1 MTSDNDQTGGN
12 KTTDITYPLPGQGRY
27 SGISEALVEDA
38 AIDLMKGLGWRFE
51 DPLMIAPDGPQK
63 LRVSNT
69 EVILQDLLEAAARRL
84 NPGIPEDALRAAL
97 KQVQI
102 TETPSLIE
110 ENRRIHRLLVDG
122 IDVEYRRPDG
132 SIKGDKVR
140 LIDFDAPENNDFM
153 VTNQFTV
160 VEGGHNRRP
169 DVVAFVNGMPL
180 VVIELKNAASENAT
194 IEDAFHQ
201 LQTYKAQIPSL
212 FRTNAAVITS
222 DGLLAR
228 IGSLSAGEDRFMP
241 WRTVTGAADDF
252 TPEGPKEMDTL
263 LRGVMQP
270 ERLFQLVR
278 DFTVFG
284 DRGDGVFK
292 IIAGYHQ
299 FHGARKA
306 LASTIDAVSTDGDR
320 KIGVIWH
327 TQGSG
332 KSFLM
337 AFFAGL
343 LVRAPELKN
352 PTILVVTDRNDLDD
366 QLYGTFSLCRD
377 LIRQTP
383 EQIEDR
389 DDLRQRL
396 NRQSGGVIFSTL
408 QKFSPMAG
416 EENFPMFSD
425 RRNII
430 VIADEAHRSQYGFNA
445 KLDSSTGARRYGYAH
460 YLRQALPNASFAG
473 FTGTPIEAADVNT
486 PAVFG
491 DYVDIYD
498 ISRAVEDKATV
509 PIYYESRLARVE
521 LEQEKLP
528 EIDAAVDALFDDETL
543 SEQERA
549 KASWSSV
556 ERLVGAAPRLDKVA
570 EDIVA
575 HFEDRIEAMAGKGM
589 IVCMSRAICVDLYNR
604 IASLRPEWHS
614 EDDKE
619 GAIKVVMT
627 GSASDPLDWQQHIG
641 SKMRRDL
648 LAKRA
653 RDPSDPLKLV
663 IVRDMWLTGFDAP
676 SMHTMYIDKPM
687 RGHGLMQAIA
697 RVNRVFKDK
706 PGGLVVDYIGIGQ
719 NLKKA
724 LQNYTATDR
733 DQTGI
738 DEEEAVATLQELVER
753 CRDFFSGFD
762 YRAGIVGAPQ
772 ERLQA
777 LAGAIEWTLAKQKAR
792 ADAVTDEK
800 AKKAELNYYADLIAN
815 LSKAFAL
822 ASASDCAQ
830 SVKEE
835 VGFFQAVRA
844 ALSKASPKTGMS
856 KRAKE
861 FAIGQLISEAIADA
875 SIIDVLEAAGVKTP
889 EISVLSDDFLAEI
902 QSMEH
907 KNLALEALR
916 KLLAGEIKA
925 RQQRNVVEAKAFS
938 ERLEAAVARYHAN
951 AITSLE
957 MIQELIDMAN
967 DLKASV
973 QRGEDLGL
981 GEEELAF
988 YDALSQNQ
996 SAVEV
1001 LGNEELRKIAHVLV
1015 EQLQKNV
1022 TVDWHLKESA
1032 RAKLRVLVRRILKKY
1047 GYPPDLAPVAI
1058 NTVLSQAE
1066 TLLQWNR

>member
-1 MTSDNDQTGGN
+1 MSFTED
-12 KTTDITYPLPGQGRY
+12 
-27 SGISEALVEDA
+27 LVEQVA
-38 AIDLMKGLGWRFE
+38 LGTLQEIGWRYE
-51 DPLMIAPDGPQK
+51 DQVLIAPDGPEK
-63 LRVSNT
+63 RRVSNGD
-69 EVILQDLLEAAARRL
+69 VVLDGLLEEAARRL
-84 NPGIPEDALRAAL
+84 NPGIPDEALENALR
-97 KQVQI
+97 QVQI
-102 TETPSLIE
+102 NETPSLIE

-140 LIDFDAPENNDFM
+140 LIDFANSANNDFM

-160 VEGGHNRRP
+160 VESGHNRRP
-169 DVVAFVNGMPL
+169 DVVAFVNGLPL

-194 IEDAFHQ
+194 IEDAFNQ

-212 FRTNAAVITS
+212 FRTNAALITS
-222 DGLLAR
+222 DGLMAR

-241 WRTVTGAADDF
+241 WRTVTGSKDDF

-270 ERLFQLVR
+270 KRLLQLVR

-284 DRGDGVFK
+284 DKGEGIFK
-292 IIAGYHQ
+292 IIGGYHQ

-306 LASTIDAVSTDGDR
+306 LASAVDAVSAEGDR

-343 LVRAPELKN
+343 LVRAPALQN

-366 QLYGTFSLCRD
+366 QLFGTFSLCRD

-389 DDLRQRL
+389 EDLREKL

-408 QKFSPMAG
+408 QKFSPMKG
-416 EENFPMFSD
+416 EEDFPMLSD

-430 VIADEAHRSQYGFNA
+430 VIADEAHRSQYGFDA
-445 KLDSSTGARRYGYAH
+445 KLDRETGARRYGYAH

-491 DYVDIYD
+491 EYVDIYD

-528 EIDAAVDALFDDETL
+528 EIDAAVDALFDDESL
-543 SEQERA
+543 SEQEKA
-549 KASWSSV
+549 KSSWTTV
-556 ERLVGAAPRLDKVA
+556 ERLVGAPPRLEKGA
-570 EDIVA
+570 QDIVS
-575 HFEDRIEAMAGKGM
+575 HFEDRVEAMAGKGM
-589 IVCMSRAICVDLYNR
+589 IVCMSRAICVDLYKR
-604 IASLRPEWHS
+604 ITNLRPDWHS
-614 EDDKE
+614 GDDKE
-619 GAIKVVMT
+619 GVIKVVMT
-627 GSASDPLDWQQHIG
+627 GSASDPLDWQPHIG
-641 SKMRRDL
+641 SKTRRDL

-653 RDPSDPLKLV
+653 RDPADPLKLV

-719 NLKKA
+719 NLRKA

-738 DEEEAVATLQELVER
+738 DEDEAVAALQELVER
-753 CRDFFSGFD
+753 CHDFFSGYD
-762 YRAGIVGAPQ
+762 YRPGIEGQPQ

-777 LAGAIEWTLAKQKAR
+777 LAGAIEWALEKQKAR
-792 ADAVTDEK
+792 ADKTTDDK
-800 AKKAELNYYADLIAN
+800 AKKAELNFYADLVAN

-822 ASASDCAQ
+822 ASASDYAQ
-830 SVKEE
+830 SVKEQ

-844 ALSKASPKTGMS
+844 ALSKTSPKSGMS
-856 KRAKE
+856 KRDKE
-861 FAIGQLISEAIADA
+861 FAVGQLISEAIADA
-875 SIIDVLEAAGVKTP
+875 TIIDVLAAAGLKTP
-889 EISVLSDDFLAEI
+889 EISVLSEEFLSEI
-902 QSMEH
+902 QAMDQ
-907 KNLALEALR
+907 KNLALEALK

-938 ERLEAAVARYHAN
+938 ERLQAAVARYHAN

-957 MIQELIDMAN
+957 MIQELIDMAK
-967 DLKASV
+967 DMKASA
-973 QRGEDLGL
+973 QRGDDLGL
-981 GEEELAF
+981 SEEELAF
-988 YDALSQNQ
+988 YDALAQNQ
-996 SAVEV
+996 SATEV
-1001 LGNEELRKIAHVLV
+1001 LGNDELRKIAHVLV

-1022 TVDWHLKESA
+1022 TVDWQRKESA

-1047 GYPPDLAPVAI
+1047 GYPPDLAPAAV
-1058 NTVLSQAE
+1058 NLVLSQAE
-1066 TLLQWNR
+1066 TLLKWQAK

>member
-1 MTSDNDQTGGN
+1 MSFTE
-12 KTTDITYPLPGQGRY
+12 DIVEQA
-27 SGISEALVEDA
+27 ALATMRE
-38 AIDLMKGLGWRFE
+38 LGWRFE
-51 DPLMIAPDGPQK
+51 DPLDIAPDGPE
-63 LRVSNT
+63 RRRTSYGD
-69 EVILQDLLEAAARRL
+69 VILGEILEDAARRL
-84 NPGIPEDALRAAL
+84 NPDIPEDALQSAF
-97 KQVQI
+97 KQVNVS
-102 TETPSLIE
+102 ETPSLID

-122 IDVEYRRPDG
+122 VDVEYRRSDG
-132 SIKGDKVR
+132 SVKGDKVR
-140 LIDFDAPENNDFM
+140 LIDFATPANNDFM

-160 VEGGHNRRP
+160 VETGHNRRP
-169 DVVAFVNGMPL
+169 DVVAFVNGIPL
-180 VVIELKNAASENAT
+180 VVIELKNAANENAT

-201 LQTYKAQIPSL
+201 LRTYKQEIPSL
-212 FRTNAAVITS
+212 FRTNAALITS

-228 IGSLSAGEDRFMP
+228 IGSVSADEDRFMP
-241 WRTVTGAADDF
+241 WRTVTGAQDDF

-270 ERLFQLVR
+270 DRLLQLVR

-284 DRGDGVFK
+284 DQADGVFK
-292 IIAGYHQ
+292 IIGGYHQ

-306 LASTIDAVSTDGDR
+306 LVSAIDAVSVEGDR
-320 KIGVIWH
+320 KVGVIWH

-332 KSFLM
+332 KSLLM

-343 LVRAPELKN
+343 LVRAPELQN

-389 DDLRQRL
+389 DDLRQKL
-396 NRQSGGVIFSTL
+396 DRQSGGVIFSTL

-416 EENFPMFSD
+416 EEDFPMLSD

-430 VIADEAHRSQYGFNA
+430 VIADEAHRSQYGFDA
-445 KLDSSTGARRYGYAH
+445 KLDRTTGARRYGYAH

-491 DYVDIYD
+491 EYVDIYD

-543 SEQERA
+543 SEQEKA
-549 KASWSSV
+549 KSNWSSI
-556 ERLVGAAPRLDKVA
+556 ERLVGAPPRLDKVA
-570 EDIVA
+570 QDIVT
-575 HFEDRIEAMAGKGM
+575 HFEDRIEAMVGKGM
-589 IVCMSRAICVDLYNR
+589 VVCMSRAICVDLYNR
-604 IASLRPEWHS
+604 ITALRPDWHS

-619 GAIKVVMT
+619 GAVKVVMT

-641 SKMRRDL
+641 TKMRRDL

-653 RDPSDPLKLV
+653 RDPRDPLKLV

-719 NLKKA
+719 NLRKA

-733 DQTGI
+733 DKTGI
-738 DEEEAVATLQELVER
+738 DEAEAIATLQELVER
-753 CRDFFSGFD
+753 CQAFFSGFD
-762 YRAGIVGAPQ
+762 YRTGIEGEPQ
-772 ERLQA
+772 ARLQT
-777 LAGAIEWTLAKQKAR
+777 LAGAIEWALKKQKSR
-792 ADAVTDEK
+792 ADKATDEK
-800 AKKAELNYYADLIAN
+800 TKKAELNYYADLVAS

-822 ASASDCAQ
+822 ASASDYAQ
-830 SVKEE
+830 SAKEE

-844 ALSKASPKTGMS
+844 AMSKTSPKTGMS
-856 KRAKE
+856 KREKE

-875 SIIDVLEAAGVKTP
+875 SIIDVLAAAGMESP
-889 EISVLSDDFLAEI
+889 EISVLSEEFLAEI
-902 QSMEH
+902 QNMEQ

-938 ERLEAAVARYHAN
+938 KRLEAAVARYHAN

-957 MIQELIDMAN
+957 MIQELVAMAN
-967 DLKASV
+967 DMKASV
-973 QRGEDLGL
+973 QRGDDLGL
-981 GEEELAF
+981 SEEELAF
-988 YDALSQNQ
+988 YDALAQNQ
-996 SAVEV
+996 SAVDI
-1001 LGNEELRKIAHVLV
+1001 LGNDELRKIAHILV

-1022 TVDWHLKESA
+1022 TVDWQRKESA

-1058 NTVLSQAE
+1058 NLVLSQAE
-1066 TLLQWNR
+1066 TLLSYQMPGEDRANA

>member
-1 MTSDNDQTGGN
+1 MSINED
-12 KTTDITYPLPGQGRY
+12 
-27 SGISEALVEDA
+27 LVEQVVLG
-38 AIDLMKGLGWRFE
+38 ILESLGWHYE
-51 DPLMIAPDGPQK
+51 EPLSIAPDGPNNQRTSNSEVVLHK
-63 LRVSNT
+63 LLN
-69 EVILQDLLEAAARRL
+69 EAAARL
-84 NPGIPEDALRAAL
+84 NPDIPKEALQAAL
-97 KQVQI
+97 KQVQVS
-102 TETPSLIE
+102 ETPSLIE
-110 ENRRIHRLLVDG
+110 ENRRIHALLVTG

-132 SIKGDKVR
+132 SIKGDKVW
-140 LIDFDAPENNDFM
+140 LIDFDDPTNNDLM

-169 DVVAFVNGMPL
+169 DIVAFVNGLPL
-180 VVIELKNAASENAT
+180 VVIELKNAASKNAT
-194 IEDAFHQ
+194 IEDAFNQ
-201 LQTYKAQIPSL
+201 LQTYKSQIPSL
-212 FRTNAAVITS
+212 FRTNAALITS
-222 DGLLAR
+222 DGLFAR
-228 IGSLSAGEDRFMP
+228 VGSLSAGEDRFMP
-241 WRTVTGAADDF
+241 WRTVTGTQDDF
-252 TPEGPKEMDTL
+252 TPAGPKEMLTL
-263 LRGVMQP
+263 ISGTMQP
-270 ERLFQLVR
+270 EILLQLVR
-278 DFTVFG
+278 DFTMFG
-284 DRGDGVFK
+284 DKGDGVFK
-292 IIAGYHQ
+292 VIAGYHQ

-306 LASTIDAVSTDGDR
+306 LDSAVEAVGEQGNR
-320 KIGVIWH
+320 KVGVIWH

-343 LVRAPELKN
+343 LVRAPQLQN

-366 QLYGTFSLCRD
+366 QLYATFSLCKD

-383 EQIEDR
+383 EQVASR
-389 DDLRQRL
+389 DDLRARID
-396 NRQSGGVIFSTL
+396 RQSGGVIFSTL

-416 EENFPMFSD
+416 EERFPMLSD
-425 RRNII
+425 RKNII
-430 VIADEAHRSQYGFNA
+430 VIADEAHRSQYGFDA
-445 KLDSSTGARRYGYAH
+445 KLDRSTGVVKYGYAH

-473 FTGTPIEAADVNT
+473 FTGTPIEASDVNT

-491 DYVDIYD
+491 EYVDIYD

-521 LEQEKLP
+521 LEHDKLP
-528 EIDAAVDALFDDETL
+528 EIDAAVDALFDDETV
-543 SEQERA
+543 SEQEKA
-549 KASWSSV
+549 KSNWSSV
-556 ERLVGAAPRLDKVA
+556 ERLVGAPPRLEKVA
-570 EDIVA
+570 DDIVK
-575 HFEDRIEAMAGKGM
+575 HFESRLEALEGKGM
-589 IVCMSRAICVDLYNR
+589 IVCMSRAICVELYKL
-604 IASLRPEWHS
+604 IVTLRPDWHS
-614 EDDKE
+614 EDDKS
-619 GAIKVVMT
+619 GAVKVVMT
-627 GSASDPLDWQQHIG
+627 GSASDPLDWQRHIG
-641 SKMRRDL
+641 NKARRDL

-653 RDPSDPLKLV
+653 RDASDPLKLV

-733 DQTGI
+733 DHTGI
-738 DEEEAVATLQELVER
+738 DEEEAVAMLQELVE
-753 CRDFFSGFD
+753 CCQTFFSGFNYQSGVD
-762 YRAGIVGAPQ
+762 GNPSA
-772 ERLQA
+772 RLLA
-777 LAGAIEWTLAKQKAR
+777 LAGAIEWALEKQKAR
-792 ADAVTDEK
+792 ADALDDEK
-800 AKKAELNYYADLIAN
+800 AKKSALNEYADLVAN
-815 LSKAFAL
+815 ITKAFAL
-822 ASASDCAQ
+822 ASASDYARQ
-830 SVKEE
+830 VKEE

-844 ALSKASPKTGMS
+844 AMAKSSPKSGLSK
-856 KRAKE
+856 RDKE
-861 FAIGQLISEAIADA
+861 FAVGQLIADAIADA
-875 SIIDVLEAAGVKTP
+875 SIVDVLAAAGLKTP
-889 EISVLSDDFLAEI
+889 EISVLSEEFLAEI
-902 QSMEH
+902 QTMEH

-957 MIQELIDMAN
+957 MIQELINMAK
-967 DLKASV
+967 DLKESV

-981 GEEELAF
+981 GDEELAF

-996 SAVEV
+996 SAMDV

-1032 RAKLRVLVRRILKKY
+1032 RAKLRVLVRRILKKH

-1066 TLLQWNR
+1066 TLLKWQTP

>member
-1 MTSDNDQTGGN
+1 MSFTED
-12 KTTDITYPLPGQGRY
+12 
-27 SGISEALVEDA
+27 LVEQA
-38 AIDLMKGLGWRFE
+38 VLAIMQELGWRFE
-51 DPLMIAPDGPQK
+51 DPVAIAPDG
-63 LRVSNT
+63 SNRQRAAYG
-69 EVILQDLLEAAARRL
+69 EVILSGLLVDAARKI
-84 NPGIPEDALRAAL
+84 NPHIPEEALQLALR
-97 KQVQI
+97 QVQVS
-102 TETPSLIE
+102 ETPSLIE

-140 LIDFDAPENNDFM
+140 LIDFANPANNDLM

-160 VEGGHNRRP
+160 VESGHNRRP
-169 DVVAFVNGMPL
+169 DVVGFVNGLPL

-201 LQTYKAQIPSL
+201 LQTYKQQIPSL
-212 FRTNAAVITS
+212 FRTNAALITS

-241 WRTVTGAADDF
+241 WRTVTGAQDDF
-252 TPEGPKEMDTL
+252 TREGPKEMETL
-263 LRGVMQP
+263 IRGVLQP
-270 ERLFQLVR
+270 ERLLQLVR

-284 DRGDGVFK
+284 GVFK
-292 IIAGYHQ
+292 IIGGYHQ

-306 LASTIDAVSTDGDR
+306 LTSAIDAVRADGDR
-320 KIGVIWH
+320 KVGVIWH

-343 LVRAPELKN
+343 LVRASELQN

-389 DDLRQRL
+389 EDLRAKL
-396 NRQSGGVIFSTL
+396 DRQSGGVIFSTL

-416 EENFPMFSD
+416 EEDFPMLSD

-430 VIADEAHRSQYGFNA
+430 VIADEAHRSQYGFDA
-445 KLDSSTGARRYGYAH
+445 KLDRATGARRYGYAH

-491 DYVDIYD
+491 EYVDVYD

-521 LEQEKLP
+521 LEQDKLP

-543 SEQERA
+543 SEQEKA
-549 KASWSSV
+549 KSNWSSV
-556 ERLVGAAPRLDKVA
+556 ERLVGAPARLEKVA
-570 EDIVA
+570 QDIVN
-575 HFEDRIEAMAGKGM
+575 HFEARVEAMAGKGM
-589 IVCMSRAICVDLYNR
+589 IVCMSRAICVDLYSR
-604 IASLRPEWHS
+604 IVALRPDWHS

-619 GAIKVVMT
+619 GVVKVVMT
-627 GSASDPLDWQQHIG
+627 GLASDPLDWQQHIG

-653 RDPSDPLKLV
+653 RDPDDPLRLV

-733 DQTGI
+733 DKTGI

-753 CRDFFSGFD
+753 CQDFFSGFD
-762 YRAGIVGAPQ
+762 YQAGIIGTPQ

-777 LAGAIEWTLAKQKAR
+777 LAGAIEWALEKQKAR
-792 ADAVTDEK
+792 ADKEAGEK
-800 AKKAELNYYADLIAN
+800 AKKAALNSYADLVAN
-815 LSKAFAL
+815 LSRAFAL
-822 ASASDCAQ
+822 ASASDYAQ

-844 ALSKASPKTGMS
+844 ALSKSSPKTGMN
-856 KRAKE
+856 RREKE
-861 FAIGQLISEAIADA
+861 FAIGQLISDAIADA
-875 SIIDVLEAAGVKTP
+875 SIIDMLAAAGMRTP
-889 EISVLSDDFLAEI
+889 EISVLSEEFLAEI
-902 QSMEH
+902 QNMEH

-925 RQQRNVVEAKAFS
+925 RGQRNVVEAKAFS

-957 MIQELIDMAN
+957 MIQELIDMAK

-973 QRGEDLGL
+973 QRGDDLGL

-988 YDALSQNQ
+988 YDALAQNQ
-996 SAVEV
+996 SAVEMM
-1001 LGNEELRKIAHVLV
+1001 GNEELRKIAHVLV

-1058 NTVLSQAE
+1058 NTVLGQAE
-1066 TLLQWNR
+1066 TLLRWQT

>member
-1 MTSDNDQTGGN
+1 MSINEDVVEQV
-12 KTTDITYPLPGQGRY
+12 
-27 SGISEALVEDA
+27 ALGTLQE
-38 AIDLMKGLGWRFE
+38 IGWRYE
-51 DPLMIAPDGPQK
+51 DRVLIAPDGPEK
-63 LRVSNT
+63 RRVSNGD
-69 EVILQDLLEAAARRL
+69 VVLDGLLEAAAKRL
-84 NPGIPEDALRAAL
+84 NPGIPDEALQNALR
-97 KQVQI
+97 QI
-102 TETPSLIE
+102 QLVETPSLIE
-110 ENRRIHRLLVDG
+110 ENRRIHKILVDG

-132 SIKGDKVR
+132 SVKGDKVR
-140 LIDFDAPENNDFM
+140 LIDFANPANNDFM

-160 VEGGHNRRP
+160 VESGHNRRP
-169 DVVAFVNGMPL
+169 DVVAFVNGLPL

-194 IEDAFHQ
+194 IEDAFNQ

-212 FRTNAAVITS
+212 FRTNAALITS

-228 IGSLSAGEDRFMP
+228 VGSLSAGEDRFMP
-241 WRTVTGAADDF
+241 WRTVTGARDDF

-270 ERLFQLVR
+270 ERLLQLMR

-284 DRGDGVFK
+284 DKGDGVFK

-306 LASTIDAVSTDGDR
+306 LTSAIDAVSAEGDR
-320 KIGVIWH
+320 KVGVIWH

-343 LVRAPELKN
+343 LVRAPELQN

-366 QLYGTFSLCRD
+366 QLFATFSLCRD

-383 EQIEDR
+383 DQITDR
-389 DDLRQRL
+389 EDLREKL
-396 NRQSGGVIFSTL
+396 DRQSGGVIFSTL
-408 QKFSPMAG
+408 QKFSPMNG
-416 EENFPMFSD
+416 EEDFPMLSE

-430 VIADEAHRSQYGFNA
+430 VIADEAHRSQYGFDA
-445 KLDSSTGARRYGYAH
+445 KLNRDTGERRYGYAH

-491 DYVDIYD
+491 EYVDIYD

-543 SEQERA
+543 SEQEKA
-549 KASWSSV
+549 KSSWTSV
-556 ERLVGAAPRLDKVA
+556 ERLVGAPPRLAKVA
-570 EDIVA
+570 QDIVS
-575 HFEDRIEAMAGKGM
+575 HFEDRVEAMAGKGM
-589 IVCMSRAICVDLYNR
+589 IVCMSRAICVDLYQR
-604 IASLRPEWHS
+604 ITTLRPDWHS
-614 EDDKE
+614 DDDKE

-627 GSASDPLDWQQHIG
+627 GSASDPLDWQPHIG
-641 SKMRRDL
+641 SKTRRDL

-653 RDPSDPLKLV
+653 RDPADPLKLV

-719 NLKKA
+719 NLRKA

-738 DEEEAVATLQELVER
+738 DEEEAVAALQELVER
-753 CRDFFSGFD
+753 CQDFFSGYD
-762 YRAGIVGAPQ
+762 YRPGIEGQPQ

-777 LAGAIEWTLAKQKAR
+777 LAGAIEWALEKQKAR
-792 ADAVTDEK
+792 ADKTTDDK
-800 AKKAELNYYADLIAN
+800 AKKAELNFYADLVAN

-822 ASASDCAQ
+822 ASASDYAQ

-844 ALSKASPKTGMS
+844 ALSKTSPKSGMS
-856 KRAKE
+856 KRDKE
-861 FAIGQLISEAIADA
+861 FAVGQLISEAIADA
-875 SIIDVLEAAGVKTP
+875 TIIDVLAAAGLKTP
-889 EISVLSDDFLAEI
+889 EISVLSEEFLSEI
-902 QSMEH
+902 QEMDQ
-907 KNLALEALR
+907 KNLALEALK

-938 ERLEAAVARYHAN
+938 ERLQAAVARYHAN

-957 MIQELIDMAN
+957 MIQELIDMAK
-967 DLKASV
+967 DMKASA
-973 QRGEDLGL
+973 QRGDDLGL
-981 GEEELAF
+981 SEEELAF
-988 YDALSQNQ
+988 YDALAQNQ
-996 SAVEV
+996 SATEV
-1001 LGNEELRKIAHVLV
+1001 LGNDELRKIAHVLV

-1022 TVDWHLKESA
+1022 TVDWQRKESA

-1047 GYPPDLAPVAI
+1047 GYPPDLAPAAV
-1058 NTVLSQAE
+1058 NLVLSQAE
-1066 TLLQWNR
+1066 TLLKWQAK

>member
-1 MTSDNDQTGGN
+1 MSFTED
-12 KTTDITYPLPGQGRY
+12 
-27 SGISEALVEDA
+27 LVEQVALGILQD
-38 AIDLMKGLGWRFE
+38 LGWRYE
-51 DPLMIAPDGPQK
+51 DPVSIAPDGPERR
-63 LRVSNT
+63 RVSNT
-69 EVILQDLLEAAARRL
+69 ETLLPGLLEDAARRL
-84 NPGIPEDALRAAL
+84 NPGIPDEALQAAL

-140 LIDFDAPENNDFM
+140 LIDFANPANNDLM

-160 VEGGHNRRP
+160 VEAGQNRRP
-169 DVVAFVNGMPL
+169 DVVAFVNGLPL
-180 VVIELKNAASENAT
+180 VVIELKNAANENAT
-194 IEDAFHQ
+194 IENAFNQ

-212 FRTNAAVITS
+212 FRTNAALITS

-228 IGSLSAGEDRFMP
+228 VGSLSAGEDRFMP
-241 WRTVTGAADDF
+241 WRTVTGGQDDF

-263 LRGVMQP
+263 LRGMMQP
-270 ERLFQLVR
+270 EYLLQLIR

-284 DRGDGVFK
+284 DKGDGVFK
-292 IIAGYHQ
+292 IIGGYHQ

-306 LASTIDAVSTDGDR
+306 LVRAVHAVGADGDR
-320 KIGVIWH
+320 KVGVIWH

-343 LVRAPELKN
+343 LVRAPELQN

-389 DDLRQRL
+389 DDLREKL
-396 NRQSGGVIFSTL
+396 DRQSGGVIFSTL

-416 EENFPMFSD
+416 EEDFPMLSD
-425 RRNII
+425 RRNVI
-430 VIADEAHRSQYGFNA
+430 VIADEAHRSQYGFDA
-445 KLDSSTGARRYGYAH
+445 KLNRSTGARRYGYAH

-486 PAVFG
+486 LAVFG
-491 DYVDIYD
+491 GYVDIYD

-521 LEQEKLP
+521 LEHEKLP
-528 EIDAAVDALFDDETL
+528 EIDAAVDALFDDESL

-556 ERLVGAAPRLDKVA
+556 ERLVGAPPRLDKVA
-570 EDIVA
+570 QDIVE
-575 HFEDRIEAMAGKGM
+575 HFEDRQEALVGKGM
-589 IVCMSRAICVDLYNR
+589 VVCMSRAICVDLYSR
-604 IASLRPEWHS
+604 IVALRPNWHS
-614 EDDKE
+614 ESDAE

-627 GSASDPLDWQQHIG
+627 GSASDPVDWQQHIG
-641 SKMRRDL
+641 SKLRRDL

-653 RDPSDPLKLV
+653 RNWNDPLKLV

-706 PGGLVVDYIGIGQ
+706 PGGLIVDYIGIGQ

-733 DQTGI
+733 EQTGI
-738 DEEEAVATLQELVER
+738 DEEEAVAALQELVEK
-753 CRDFFSGFD
+753 CQNFFAGFNYQPGISGT
-762 YRAGIVGAPQ
+762 PQ

-777 LAGAIEWTLAKQKAR
+777 LAGAIEWTLEKQKER
-792 ADAVTDEK
+792 ADKYSDEK
-800 AKKAELNYYADLIAN
+800 SRKAERNFFADLVAN
-815 LSKAFAL
+815 LSRAFAL
-822 ASASDCAQ
+822 AAASDYAQ
-830 SVKEE
+830 RFKEE

-844 ALSKASPKTGMS
+844 ALAKSSPKTGMS
-856 KRAKE
+856 RRDKE
-861 FAIGQLISEAIADA
+861 FAIGQLISDAIADA
-875 SIIDVLEAAGVKTP
+875 SIIDVLAAAGMKTP
-889 EISVLSDDFLAEI
+889 EISVLSEEFLAEI
-902 QSMEH
+902 QTMEH

-916 KLLAGEIKA
+916 KLLAGEIKS
-925 RQQRNVVEAKAFS
+925 RETRNVVEAKAFS

-957 MIQELIDMAN
+957 MIQELIGMAK

-973 QRGEDLGL
+973 QRGDDLGL
-981 GEEELAF
+981 SEEELAF
-988 YDALSQNQ
+988 YDALAQNE

-1001 LGNEELRKIAHVLV
+1001 LGNEELRKLAHVLV
-1015 EQLQKNV
+1015 EQLQQNV
-1022 TVDWHLKESA
+1022 TVDWHRKESA

-1047 GYPPDLAPVAI
+1047 GYPPDLAPFAI

-1066 TLLQWNR
+1066 TLLQWNATS

>member
-1 MTSDNDQTGGN
+1 MSFTEDVVEQAVLALLQ
-12 KTTDITYPLPGQGRY
+12 DIGWRY
-27 SGISEALVEDA
+27 EDA
-38 AIDLMKGLGWRFE
+38 VA
-51 DPLMIAPDGPQK
+51 IAPDGPD
-63 LRVSNT
+63 RRRAAYG
-69 EVILQDLLEAAARRL
+69 EVVLADLLEDTARRL
-84 NPGIPEDALRAAL
+84 NPDIPEEALHAAL
-97 KQVQI
+97 KQVQMS
-102 TETPSLIE
+102 ETPSLIE

-122 IDVEYRRPDG
+122 IDVEYRRADG

-140 LIDFDAPENNDFM
+140 LIDFANPANNDFL

-160 VEGGHNRRP
+160 VEGGYNRRP
-169 DVVAFVNGMPL
+169 DVVAFVNGLPL
-180 VVIELKNAASENAT
+180 VIIELKNAASGAAT
-194 IEDAFHQ
+194 IEAAFNQ
-201 LQTYKAQIPSL
+201 LQTYKAQVPSL
-212 FRTNAAVITS
+212 FRTNAALITS

-228 IGSLSAGEDRFMP
+228 VGSLSAGEDRFMP
-241 WRTVTGAADDF
+241 WRTVTGAQDDF
-252 TPEGPKEMDTL
+252 TPEGPKEMETL
-263 LRGVMQP
+263 IRGLMKP
-270 ERLFQLVR
+270 EHLLQLVR

-284 DRGDGVFK
+284 DKGDGVFK

-306 LASTIDAVSTDGDR
+306 LASAVDAVGADGDR
-320 KIGVIWH
+320 KVGVIWH

-343 LVRAPELKN
+343 LVRAPELQN
-352 PTILVVTDRNDLDD
+352 PTVLVVTDRNDLDD

-389 DDLRQRL
+389 DDLRRKL
-396 NRQSGGVIFSTL
+396 DRQSGGVIFSTL

-416 EENFPMFSD
+416 EEDFPLLSD
-425 RRNII
+425 RRNIV
-430 VIADEAHRSQYGFNA
+430 VIADEAHRSQYGFDA
-445 KLDSSTGARRYGYAH
+445 KLDRATGTRRYGYAH

-491 DYVDIYD
+491 EYVDIYD

-521 LEQEKLP
+521 LEHDKLP
-528 EIDAAVDALFDDETL
+528 EIDAAVDALFDDETI
-543 SEQERA
+543 SEQERV
-549 KASWSSV
+549 KSNWSSV
-556 ERLVGAAPRLDKVA
+556 ERLVGAPPRLDKVA
-570 EDIVA
+570 QDIVG
-575 HFEDRIEAMAGKGM
+575 HFEDRIEALAGKGM
-589 IVCMSRAICVDLYNR
+589 IVCMSRAICVDLYSR
-604 IASLRPEWHS
+604 ITSLRPEWHS

-619 GAIKVVMT
+619 GAVKIVMT

-653 RDPSDPLKLV
+653 RDPGDPLKLI

-753 CRDFFSGFD
+753 CHDFFSGFD
-762 YRAGIVGAPQ
+762 YRGGIDGTPQ

-777 LAGAIEWTLAKQKAR
+777 LAEAIEWALQQQKAR
-792 ADAVTDEK
+792 ADKVDDEK
-800 AKKAELNYYADLIAN
+800 AKKAELNYYGDLVAN

-822 ASASDCAQ
+822 ASASDYAQ

-844 ALSKASPKTGMS
+844 ALSKSSSKAGMS
-856 KRAKE
+856 RREKD
-861 FAIGQLISEAIADA
+861 FAIGQLISDAIADA
-875 SIIDVLEAAGVKTP
+875 SIIDVLAAAGLKTP
-889 EISVLSDDFLAEI
+889 EISVLSEEFLAEI
-902 QSMEH
+902 QSMEQ

-925 RQQRNVVEAKAFS
+925 REQRNVVESKAFS

-957 MIQELIDMAN
+957 MIQELIDMAK
-967 DLKASV
+967 DLNASV
-973 QRGEDLGL
+973 LRGDDLGL
-981 GEEELAF
+981 AEEELAF
-988 YDALSQNQ
+988 YDALAQNE
-996 SAVEV
+996 SAVEMM
-1001 LGNEELRKIAHVLV
+1001 GNEELRKIAHVLV

-1032 RAKLRVLVRRILKKY
+1032 RAKLRVLVRRILRKY

-1066 TLLQWNR
+1066 TLLKWTA

>member
-1 MTSDNDQTGGN
+1 MSFTED
-12 KTTDITYPLPGQGRY
+12 
-27 SGISEALVEDA
+27 LVEQA
-38 AIDLMKGLGWRFE
+38 VLAIMQELGWRFE
-51 DPLMIAPDGPQK
+51 DPVAIAPDG
-63 LRVSNT
+63 SNRQRAAYG
-69 EVILQDLLEAAARRL
+69 EVILSGLLVDAARKI
-84 NPGIPEDALRAAL
+84 NPHIPEEALQLALR
-97 KQVQI
+97 QVQVS
-102 TETPSLIE
+102 ETPSLIE

-140 LIDFDAPENNDFM
+140 LIDFANPANNDLM

-160 VEGGHNRRP
+160 VESGHNRRP
-169 DVVAFVNGMPL
+169 DVVGFVNGLPL

-201 LQTYKAQIPSL
+201 LQTYKQQIPSL
-212 FRTNAAVITS
+212 FRTNAALITS

-241 WRTVTGAADDF
+241 WRTVTGAQDDF
-252 TPEGPKEMDTL
+252 TREGPKEMETL
-263 LRGVMQP
+263 IRGVLQP
-270 ERLFQLVR
+270 ERLLQLVR

-284 DRGDGVFK
+284 GVFK
-292 IIAGYHQ
+292 IIGGYHQ

-306 LASTIDAVSTDGDR
+306 LTSAIDAVRADGDR
-320 KIGVIWH
+320 KVGVIWH

-343 LVRAPELKN
+343 LVRASELQN

-389 DDLRQRL
+389 EDLRAKL
-396 NRQSGGVIFSTL
+396 DRQSGGVIFSTL

-416 EENFPMFSD
+416 EEDFPMLSD

-430 VIADEAHRSQYGFNA
+430 VIADEAHRSQYGFDA
-445 KLDSSTGARRYGYAH
+445 KLDRATGARRYGYAH

-491 DYVDIYD
+491 EYVDVYD

-521 LEQEKLP
+521 LEQDKLP

-543 SEQERA
+543 SEQEKA
-549 KASWSSV
+549 KSNWSSV
-556 ERLVGAAPRLDKVA
+556 ERLVGAPARLEKVA
-570 EDIVA
+570 QDIVN
-575 HFEDRIEAMAGKGM
+575 HFEARVEAMAGKGM
-589 IVCMSRAICVDLYNR
+589 IVCMSRAICVDLYSR
-604 IASLRPEWHS
+604 IVALRPDWHS

-619 GAIKVVMT
+619 GVVKVVMT
-627 GSASDPLDWQQHIG
+627 GLASDPLDWQQHIG

-653 RDPSDPLKLV
+653 RDPDDPLRLV

-733 DQTGI
+733 DKTGI

-753 CRDFFSGFD
+753 CQDFFSGFD
-762 YRAGIVGAPQ
+762 YQAGIIGTPQ

-777 LAGAIEWTLAKQKAR
+777 LAGAIEWALEKQKVR
-792 ADAVTDEK
+792 ADKEAGEK
-800 AKKAELNYYADLIAN
+800 AKKAALNSYADLVAN
-815 LSKAFAL
+815 LSRAFAL
-822 ASASDCAQ
+822 ASASDYAQ

-844 ALSKASPKTGMS
+844 ALSKSSPKTGMN
-856 KRAKE
+856 RREKE
-861 FAIGQLISEAIADA
+861 FAIGQLISDAIADA
-875 SIIDVLEAAGVKTP
+875 SIIDMLAAAGMRTP
-889 EISVLSDDFLAEI
+889 EISVLSEEFLAEI
-902 QSMEH
+902 QNMEH

-925 RQQRNVVEAKAFS
+925 RGQRNVVEAKAFS

-957 MIQELIDMAN
+957 MIQELIDMAK

-973 QRGEDLGL
+973 QRGDDLGL

-988 YDALSQNQ
+988 YDALAQNQ
-996 SAVEV
+996 SAVEMM
-1001 LGNEELRKIAHVLV
+1001 GNEELRKIAHVLV

-1058 NTVLSQAE
+1058 NTVLGQAE
-1066 TLLQWNR
+1066 TLLRWQT

>member
-1 MTSDNDQTGGN
+1 MGFNED
-12 KTTDITYPLPGQGRY
+12 
-27 SGISEALVEDA
+27 LVEQA
-38 AIDLMKGLGWRFE
+38 VLALLQELGWRYD
-51 DPLMIAPDGPQK
+51 DPLLISPDGQNK
-63 LRVSNT
+63 QRASNG
-69 EVILQDLLEAAARRL
+69 EVVLKGLLADAARRI
-84 NPGIPEDALRAAL
+84 NPNVPEEAIGAAL
-97 KQVQI
+97 KQVQVS
-102 TETPSLIE
+102 ETPSLIE

-122 IDVEYRRPDG
+122 VDVEFRRPDG

-140 LIDFDAPENNDFM
+140 LIDFANPTNNDLM

-160 VEGGHNRRP
+160 VESGINRRP
-169 DVVAFVNGMPL
+169 DVVAFVNGLPL

-194 IEDAFHQ
+194 IEDAFNQ

-212 FRTNAAVITS
+212 FRTNAALVTS

-228 IGSLSAGEDRFMP
+228 VGSLSAGEDRFMP
-241 WRTVTGAADDF
+241 WRTVTGAQDDF
-252 TPEGPKEMDTL
+252 TPEGPKEMETL
-263 LRGVMQP
+263 VRGLLQP
-270 ERLFQLVR
+270 ENLLQLVR

-284 DRGDGVFK
+284 DKGDGVFK

-306 LASTIDAVSTDGDR
+306 LTSAVDAVSEGGDR
-320 KIGVIWH
+320 KVGVIWH

-343 LVRAPELKN
+343 LVRSPELRN
-352 PTILVVTDRNDLDD
+352 PTILVVTDRNDLDE

-389 DDLRQRL
+389 EDLRQKL
-396 NRQSGGVIFSTL
+396 DRQSGGVIFSTL
-408 QKFSPMAG
+408 QKFSTLAG
-416 EENFPMFSD
+416 EEDFPMLSD

-445 KLDSSTGARRYGYAH
+445 KLDRKTGERRYGYAH

-491 DYVDIYD
+491 EYVDVYD

-543 SEQERA
+543 SEQEKA
-549 KASWSSV
+549 KSNWSSV
-556 ERLVGAAPRLDKVA
+556 ERLVGAPPRLEKVA
-570 EDIVA
+570 QDIVS
-575 HFEDRIEAMAGKGM
+575 HFEDRLEAIAGKGM
-589 IVCMSRAICVDLYNR
+589 IVCMSRSICVDMYSRLVE
-604 IASLRPEWHS
+604 LRPEWHS
-614 EDDKE
+614 EDDKQ
-619 GAIKVVMT
+619 GVVKVVMT
-627 GSASDPLDWQQHIG
+627 GSASDPLEWQQHIG

-653 RDPSDPLKLV
+653 RDPEDPLKLV

-676 SMHTMYIDKPM
+676 SMHTMYVDKPM

-724 LQNYTATDR
+724 LQNYTSTDR

-738 DEEEAVATLQELVER
+738 DEEDAVATLQELVER
-753 CRDFFSGFD
+753 CQSFFSGHT
-762 YRAGIVGAPQ
+762 YRLGIEGTPQ
-772 ERLQA
+772 ERLKA
-777 LAGAIEWTLAKQKAR
+777 LAGAIEWTLNKQKAQ
-792 ADAVTDEK
+792 ADKASDEK
-800 AKKAELNYYADLIAN
+800 AKKAELNYYSDLVAN
-815 LSKAFAL
+815 LSKSFAL
-822 ASASDCAQ
+822 ASASDYAQ

-844 ALSKASPKTGMS
+844 ALSKTSPKAGLS
-856 KRAKE
+856 KREKE
-861 FAIGQLISEAIADA
+861 FAIGQLISDAIADA
-875 SIIDVLEAAGVKTP
+875 SIIDVLAAAGMKAP
-889 EISVLSDDFLAEI
+889 EISVLSEEFLAEI
-902 QSMEH
+902 QNMEH

-957 MIQELIDMAN
+957 MIQELIDMAK
-967 DLKASV
+967 DLQASV
-973 QRGEDLGL
+973 QRGDDLGL

-988 YDALSQNQ
+988 YDALSENQ
-996 SAVEV
+996 SAVEM

-1066 TLLQWNR
+1066 TLLKWGA

>member
-1 MTSDNDQTGGN
+1 MNDIVYPEHEPKKYGGF
-12 KTTDITYPLPGQGRY
+12 
-27 SGISEALVEDA
+27 SEALVEDA
-38 AIDLMKGLGWRFE
+38 LIDTLKGLGWRFE
-51 DPLMIAPDGPQK
+51 DLVDIAPDGPRK
-63 LRVSNT
+63 LRT
-69 EVILQDLLEAAARRL
+69 AFGEVILKGVLSETVRRL
-84 NPGIPEDALRAAL
+84 NPHIPQEALQHALRQI
-97 KQVQI
+97 QV

-110 ENRRIHRLLVDG
+110 ENRRIHNLLLNGV
-122 IDVEYRRPDG
+122 DVEYRRADG

-140 LIDFDAPENNDFM
+140 LIDFDVPANNDLM
-153 VTNQFTV
+153 LTSQFTV
-160 VEGGHNRRP
+160 VEGSYNRRP
-169 DVVAFVNGMPL
+169 DLVAFINGLPV

-194 IEDAFHQ
+194 IEDAFNQ
-201 LQTYKAQIPSL
+201 LQTYKKQIPSL
-212 FRTNAAVITS
+212 FRTNAALITS

-241 WRTVTGAADDF
+241 WRTVTGAQDDF
-252 TPEGPKEMDTL
+252 TPEGPFETDTL
-263 LRGVMQP
+263 IRGIMEP
-270 ERLFQLVR
+270 SRLLQLIR

-284 DRGDGVFK
+284 DKGDGVFK

-306 LASTIDAVSTDGDR
+306 LAKAIEAVSEDGDR
-320 KIGVIWH
+320 KVGVIWH

-343 LVRAPELKN
+343 LVRAPELQN

-366 QLYGTFSLCRD
+366 QLFATFALCKD

-383 EQIEDR
+383 EQVEDR
-389 DDLRQRL
+389 DDLRIKL
-396 NRQSGGVIFSTL
+396 DRQSGGVIFSTL
-408 QKFSPMAG
+408 QKFSPRAG
-416 EENFPMFSD
+416 EERFPELSD
-425 RRNII
+425 RKNII
-430 VIADEAHRSQYGFNA
+430 VIADEAHRSQYGFDA
-445 KLDSSTGARRYGYAH
+445 KLDRTTGERRYGYAH
-460 YLRQALPNASFAG
+460 YLREALPNASFAG
-473 FTGTPIEAADVNT
+473 FTGTPIEATDVNT

-491 DYVDIYD
+491 EYVDIYD

-521 LEQEKLP
+521 LEREKLP
-528 EIDAAVDALFDDETL
+528 QIDEAVDALFDDETL
-543 SEQERA
+543 SEQEKA
-549 KASWSSV
+549 KSNWSSV
-556 ERLVGAAPRLDKVA
+556 ERLVGAAPRLEKVA
-570 EDIVA
+570 QDIVE
-575 HFEDRIEAMAGKGM
+575 HFEDRVEAMSGKGM

-604 IASLRPEWHS
+604 IIALRPDWHS

-619 GAIKVVMT
+619 GAVKVVMT
-627 GSASDPLDWQQHIG
+627 GSASDPLEWQKHIG
-641 SKMRRDL
+641 SKSRRDL

-653 RDPSDPLKLV
+653 RNPEDPLKLV

-733 DQTGI
+733 DKTGI

-753 CRDFFSGFD
+753 CQAFFAGFD
-762 YRAGIVGAPQ
+762 YRDGIEGRPQ
-772 ERLQA
+772 DRLKA
-777 LAGAIEWTLAKQKAR
+777 LAGAIEWALKYQKDR
-792 ADAVTDEK
+792 ADLARDEK
-800 AKKAELNYYADLIAN
+800 TKKAELNYYADLVAN

-822 ASASDCAQ
+822 ASASEYAQ

-844 ALSKASPKTGMS
+844 ALSKTSPTTGMS
-856 KRAKE
+856 KREKE
-861 FAIGQLISEAIADA
+861 FAIGQLLSEAIADA

-889 EISVLSDDFLAEI
+889 EISVLSEEFLAEI

-938 ERLEAAVARYHAN
+938 DRLEAAVARYHAN

-957 MIQELIDMAN
+957 MIQELIDMAK

-973 QRGEDLGL
+973 QRGDDLGL
-981 GEEELAF
+981 STEELAF
-988 YDALSQNQ
+988 YDALSQNE
-996 SAVEV
+996 SAVDV
-1001 LGNEELRKIAHVLV
+1001 LGSDELRKIAHILV
-1015 EQLQKNV
+1015 EQLQKSV

-1047 GYPPDLAPVAI
+1047 GYPPDLAPDAI

-1066 TLLQWNR
+1066 TLLKWP

>member
-1 MTSDNDQTGGN
+1 MFNED
-12 KTTDITYPLPGQGRY
+12 
-27 SGISEALVEDA
+27 LVEQA
-38 AIDLMKGLGWRFE
+38 ALHILQELGWRYE
-51 DPLMIAPDGPQK
+51 EPLAIAPDGPDRR
-63 LRVSNT
+63 RVSNGD
-69 EVILQDLLEAAARRL
+69 VVLAGLLHDAARRL
-84 NPGIPEDALRAAL
+84 NPEIPEEALEQALR
-97 KQVQI
+97 QVQI
-102 TETPSLIE
+102 SETPSLIE
-110 ENRRIHRLLVDG
+110 ENRRLHRLLVDG
-122 IDVEYRRPDG
+122 IDVEFRRADG

-140 LIDFDAPENNDFM
+140 LIDFATPANNDFM

-160 VEGGHNRRP
+160 VESGHNRRP
-169 DVVAFVNGMPL
+169 DVVAFVNGLPL
-180 VVIELKNAASENAT
+180 VVIELKNAASETAT
-194 IEDAFHQ
+194 IADAFHQ

-212 FRTNAAVITS
+212 FRTNAALITS

-228 IGSLSAGEDRFMP
+228 VGSLSAGEDRFMP
-241 WRTVTGAADDF
+241 WRTVTGAKDDF

-270 ERLFQLVR
+270 ERLLQLLR

-292 IIAGYHQ
+292 VIAGYHQ

-306 LASTIDAVSTDGDR
+306 LDSAIQAVSAEGDR
-320 KIGVIWH
+320 KVGVIWH

-343 LVRAPELKN
+343 LVRAPALQN
-352 PTILVVTDRNDLDD
+352 PTVLVVTDRNDLDD

-389 DDLRQRL
+389 EDLRAKL
-396 NRQSGGVIFSTL
+396 DRQSGGVIFSTL
-408 QKFSPMAG
+408 QKFSPLAG
-416 EENFPMFSD
+416 EEAFPMLSD

-430 VIADEAHRSQYGFNA
+430 VIADEAHRSQYGFDA
-445 KLDSSTGARRYGYAH
+445 KLDGTTGLRRYGYAH
-460 YLRQALPNASFAG
+460 FLRQALPNASFAG
-473 FTGTPIEAADVNT
+473 FTGTPIEATDVNT

-521 LEQEKLP
+521 LEEDKLP

-543 SEQERA
+543 AEQEKA
-549 KASWSSV
+549 KSSWASV
-556 ERLVGAAPRLDKVA
+556 ERLVGAPPRLDKVA
-570 EDIVA
+570 QDIVT
-575 HFEDRIEAMAGKGM
+575 HFEDRVEAMAGKGM
-589 IVCMSRAICVDLYNR
+589 VVCMSRAICVDLYQR
-604 IASLRPEWHS
+604 IVALRPAWHS
-614 EDDKE
+614 DDDKE
-619 GAIKVVMT
+619 GAVKVVMT
-627 GSASDPLDWQQHIG
+627 GSASDPLDWQPHIG
-641 SKMRRDL
+641 SKARRDL

-653 RDPSDPLKLV
+653 RDPDDPLKLV

-719 NLKKA
+719 NLRKA

-753 CRDFFSGFD
+753 CQAFFAGFD
-762 YRAGIVGAPQ
+762 YQGGIIGAPQ
-772 ERLQA
+772 DRLQA
-777 LAGAIEWTLAKQKAR
+777 LAGAIEWALARQKAR
-792 ADAVTDEK
+792 ADAETEEK
-800 AKKAELNYYADLIAN
+800 AKKAALNYYADLVAN

-822 ASASDCAQ
+822 AAASDYAQ

-844 ALSKASPKTGMS
+844 AMSKSSPKSGLS
-856 KRAKE
+856 QREKE
-861 FAIGQLISEAIADA
+861 FAVGQLISEAISDA
-875 SIIDVLEAAGVKTP
+875 SIIDVLAAAGLKSP
-889 EISVLSDDFLAEI
+889 EISVLSEEFLAEI
-902 QSMEH
+902 QTMEQ
-907 KNLALEALR
+907 KNLALEALK

-925 RQQRNVVEAKAFS
+925 RQQQNVVEAKAFS
-938 ERLEAAVARYHAN
+938 ERLQAAVARYHAN

-957 MIQELIDMAN
+957 MIQELIDMAQ
-967 DLKASV
+967 DMKAAA

-981 GEEELAF
+981 SQEELAF
-988 YDALSQNQ
+988 YDALAENQ
-996 SAVEV
+996 SAMDV

-1015 EQLQKNV
+1015 EQLQQNV
-1022 TVDWHLKESA
+1022 TVDWQRKESA

-1047 GYPPDLAPVAI
+1047 GYPPDLAPAAI
-1058 NTVLSQAE
+1058 NLVLSQAE
-1066 TLLQWNR
+1066 TLLRWKAP

>member
-1 MTSDNDQTGGN
+1 MSFTED
-12 KTTDITYPLPGQGRY
+12 
-27 SGISEALVEDA
+27 LVEQA
-38 AIDLMKGLGWRFE
+38 ALGILQNLGWRYE
-51 DPLMIAPDGPQK
+51 DSVLIAPDGPDK
-63 LRVSNT
+63 RRATNGDVVLGGLV
-69 EVILQDLLEAAARRL
+69 EEAARRL
-84 NPGIPEDALRAAL
+84 NPDIPDEALHNALR
-97 KQVQI
+97 QTQI
-102 TETPSLIE
+102 AETPSLIE

-122 IDVEYRRPDG
+122 IDVEYRRQDG

-140 LIDFDAPENNDFM
+140 LIDFTDPTNNDFM

-160 VEGGHNRRP
+160 VESGHNRRP
-169 DVVAFVNGMPL
+169 DVVAFVNGLPL
-180 VVIELKNAASENAT
+180 VVIELKNAANQSAT
-194 IEDAFHQ
+194 IEDAYNQ

-212 FRTNAAVITS
+212 FRTNAALITS

-228 IGSLSAGEDRFMP
+228 VGSLSAGEDRFMP
-241 WRTVTGAADDF
+241 WRTVTGAQDDF

-270 ERLFQLVR
+270 ERLLQLVR

-284 DRGDGVFK
+284 DKGDGVFK

-306 LASTIDAVSTDGDR
+306 LTSAVDAVSADGDR
-320 KIGVIWH
+320 KVGVIWH

-343 LVRAPELKN
+343 LVRVPELQN

-366 QLYGTFSLCRD
+366 QLYGTFALCRD

-383 EQIEDR
+383 EQIVDR
-389 DDLRQRL
+389 DDLREKL
-396 NRQSGGVIFSTL
+396 DRQSGGVIFSTL

-416 EENFPMFSD
+416 EEDFPMLSE

-430 VIADEAHRSQYGFNA
+430 VIADEAHRSQYGFDA
-445 KLDSSTGARRYGYAH
+445 KLDRTTGARRYGYAH

-491 DYVDIYD
+491 EYVDVYD

-528 EIDAAVDALFDDETL
+528 EIDAAVDALFDDESL
-543 SEQERA
+543 SEQEKA
-549 KASWSSV
+549 KSSWTSV
-556 ERLVGAAPRLDKVA
+556 ERLVGAPPRLEKVA
-570 EDIVA
+570 QDIVT
-575 HFEDRIEAMAGKGM
+575 HFEDRLEAMAGKGM
-589 IVCMSRAICVDLYNR
+589 VVCMSRAICVDLYQR
-604 IASLRPEWHS
+604 IVELRPGWHS

-619 GAIKVVMT
+619 GAVKIVMT
-627 GSASDPLDWQQHIG
+627 GSASDPLDWQPHIG
-641 SKMRRDL
+641 SKARRDL

-653 RDPSDPLKLV
+653 RDPDDPLKLV
-663 IVRDMWLTGFDAP
+663 IVRDMWLTGFDSP
-676 SMHTMYIDKPM
+676 SMHTMYVDKPM

-733 DQTGI
+733 EQTGI
-738 DEEEAVATLQELVER
+738 DEEEVIAALQELVER
-753 CRDFFSGFD
+753 CRVFFSGFE
-762 YRAGIVGAPQ
+762 YQAGMDGHPQ

-777 LAGAIEWTLAKQKAR
+777 LAGAIEWALKKQKAR
-792 ADAVTDEK
+792 ADEASDEK
-800 AKKAELNYYADLIAN
+800 TKKAELNFYADLVAN

-822 ASASDCAQ
+822 ASASDYAQ

-844 ALSKASPKTGMS
+844 ALSKSSPKTGIG
-856 KRAKE
+856 KREKE
-861 FAIGQLISEAIADA
+861 FAVGQLISEAIADA
-875 SIIDVLEAAGVKTP
+875 SIIDVLAAAGLKTP
-889 EISVLSDDFLAEI
+889 EISVLSEEFLAEI
-902 QSMEH
+902 QSLEQ
-907 KNLALEALR
+907 KNLAMEALK
-916 KLLAGEIKA
+916 KLLGGEIKA

-938 ERLEAAVARYHAN
+938 ERLQAAVARYHAN
-951 AITSLE
+951 AITSIE
-957 MIQELIDMAN
+957 MIQELIDMAK
-967 DLKASV
+967 DMKASV
-973 QRGEDLGL
+973 QRGDDLGL
-981 GEEELAF
+981 SDEELAF
-988 YDALSQNQ
+988 YDALAQNQ
-996 SAVEV
+996 SAMDV
-1001 LGNEELRKIAHVLV
+1001 LGNDELRKIAHVLV

-1022 TVDWHLKESA
+1022 TVDWQRKESA
-1032 RAKLRVLVRRILKKY
+1032 RAKLRILVRRILKKY
-1047 GYPPDLAPVAI
+1047 GYPPDLAPAAI
-1058 NTVLSQAE
+1058 NLVLSQAE
-1066 TLLQWNR
+1066 TLLRWQAPQ

>member
-1 MTSDNDQTGGN
+1 MSFTE
-12 KTTDITYPLPGQGRY
+12 DIVEQV
-27 SGISEALVEDA
+27 ALSTLQE
-38 AIDLMKGLGWRFE
+38 LGWRYE
-51 DPLMIAPDGPQK
+51 DPVSIAPDGPDK
-63 LRVSNT
+63 RRISNG
-69 EVILQDLLEAAARRL
+69 EVVLVELLDGAARRL
-84 NPGIPEDALRAAL
+84 NPGIPDEALQSALR
-97 KQVQI
+97 QI
-102 TETPSLIE
+102 QISETPSLIE
-110 ENRRIHRLLVDG
+110 ENRRIHRLLVEG

-140 LIDFDAPENNDFM
+140 LIDFADPTNNDFM
-153 VTNQFTV
+153 VTKQFTV
-160 VEGGHNRRP
+160 VETGYNRRP
-169 DVVAFVNGMPL
+169 DVVAFVNGLPL

-194 IEDAFHQ
+194 IEDAFNQ

-212 FRTNAAVITS
+212 FRSNAALITS
-222 DGLLAR
+222 DGLSAR
-228 IGSLSAGEDRFMP
+228 VGSLSADRDRFMP
-241 WRTVTGAADDF
+241 WRTVTGATDDF

-270 ERLFQLVR
+270 ERLLQLVR

-284 DRGDGVFK
+284 DKGDGVFK

-306 LASTIDAVSTDGDR
+306 LESAVEAISADGDR
-320 KIGVIWH
+320 KVGVIWH

-343 LVRAPELKN
+343 LVRAPELQN
-352 PTILVVTDRNDLDD
+352 PTVLVVTDRNDLDD
-366 QLYGTFSLCRD
+366 QLFGTFSLCRD

-383 EQIEDR
+383 DQIEDR
-389 DDLRQRL
+389 EELREKL
-396 NRQSGGVIFSTL
+396 DRQSGGVIFSTL
-408 QKFSPMAG
+408 QKFAPAAG
-416 EENFPMFSD
+416 EEDFPILSE

-430 VIADEAHRSQYGFNA
+430 VIADEAHRSQYGFEA
-445 KLDSSTGARRYGYAH
+445 KLDRTTGSRRYGYAH
-460 YLRQALPNASFAG
+460 YMRQALPNASFAG

-491 DYVDIYD
+491 EYIDIYD

-521 LEQEKLP
+521 LEHEKLP
-528 EIDAAVDALFDDETL
+528 EIDAAVDALFDDETI
-543 SEQERA
+543 SEREKA
-549 KASWSSV
+549 KSRWSAV
-556 ERLVGAAPRLDKVA
+556 ERLVGAPPRLAKVA
-570 EDIVA
+570 EDIVT
-575 HFEDRIEAMAGKGM
+575 HFENRTEVLAGKGM
-589 IVCMSRAICVDLYNR
+589 IVCMSRAICVALYKE
-604 IASLRPEWHS
+604 IIELRPDWHS
-614 EDDKE
+614 DDDHN
-619 GAIKVVMT
+619 GAVKIVMT
-627 GSASDPLDWQQHIG
+627 GSASDPLDWQEHIG
-641 SKMRRDL
+641 SKKRRDL

-653 RDPSDPLKLV
+653 RDPDDPLKLV

-676 SMHTMYIDKPM
+676 SMHTMYVDKPM

-733 DQTGI
+733 SKTGV
-738 DEEEAVATLQELVER
+738 DTEELVATLQEFVER
-753 CRDFFSGFD
+753 CQDFFSRFD
-762 YRAGIVGAPQ
+762 YQLGIHGTPT

-777 LAGAIEWTLAKQKAR
+777 LAGAMEWALEKQKGN
-792 ADAVTDEK
+792 ADKASDPK
-800 AKKAELNYYADLIAN
+800 AKKAELSYYSDLVAS

-822 ASASDCAQ
+822 AAASKYAQ

-835 VGFFQAVRA
+835 VGFFQAVSA
-844 ALSKASPKTGMS
+844 GLSKTSPTSGIS
-856 KRAKE
+856 AREKE
-861 FAIGQLISEAIADA
+861 FAVGQLISEAIADTT
-875 SIIDVLEAAGVKTP
+875 IIDVLEAAGMKCP
-889 EISVLSDDFLAEI
+889 EISVLSEDFLADI
-902 QSMEH
+902 QNMEH

-925 RQQRNVVEAKAFS
+925 RGKRNVVEAKAFS
-938 ERLEAAVARYHAN
+938 ERLEEAVARYHAN

-957 MIQELIDMAN
+957 MIQELIEMAK
-967 DLKASV
+967 DLQASV
-973 QRGEDLGL
+973 MRGDDLGL
-981 GEEELAF
+981 AEEELAF
-988 YDALSQNQ
+988 YDALAQNQ

-1015 EQLQKNV
+1015 EQLQQNV

-1032 RAKLRVLVRRILKKY
+1032 RAKLRLLVRRILKRY

-1066 TLLQWNR
+1066 ALLKWQENA

>member
-1 MTSDNDQTGGN
+1 MNDIIYTQPEPT
-12 KTTDITYPLPGQGRY
+12 Y
-27 SGISEALVEDA
+27 SGFSEALVEDA
-38 AIDLMKGLGWRFE
+38 VAELIQSLGWRYE
-51 DPLMIAPDGPQK
+51 SPLAIAPDGPNR
-63 LRVSNT
+63 LRTHNG
-69 EVILQDLLEAAARRL
+69 EVVLQSCLEDAARKL
-84 NPGIPEDALRAAL
+84 NPNIPDEALKSAL
-97 KQVQI
+97 KQVVVS
-102 TETPSLIE
+102 ETPSLIE

-140 LIDFDAPENNDFM
+140 LIDFDTPANNDLM
-153 VTNQFTV
+153 VTTQFTV
-160 VEGGHNRRP
+160 VEGGHHRRP
-169 DVVAFVNGMPL
+169 DIVAFVNGLPL
-180 VVIELKNAASENAT
+180 VVMELKNAASENAT
-194 IEDAFHQ
+194 IEDAYNQ
-201 LQTYKAQIPSL
+201 LQTYKQQIPSL
-212 FRTNAAVITS
+212 FRTNAALITS

-241 WRTVTGAADDF
+241 WRTVTGAQGDF
-252 TPEGPKEMDTL
+252 TPEGPREMETL
-263 LRGVMQP
+263 IRGVMRP
-270 ERLFQLVR
+270 GYLLQLVR

-284 DRGDGVFK
+284 DKGDGVFK
-292 IIAGYHQ
+292 IIGGYHQ

-306 LASTIDAVSTDGDR
+306 LASAIDAVSADGDR
-320 KIGVIWH
+320 KVGVIWH

-343 LVRAPELKN
+343 LVRSPELQN

-389 DDLRQRL
+389 DDLREKL
-396 NRQSGGVIFSTL
+396 DRQSGGVIFSTL
-408 QKFSPMAG
+408 QKFSPKAG
-416 EENFPMFSD
+416 EEDFPMLSD
-425 RRNII
+425 RRNIV
-430 VIADEAHRSQYGFNA
+430 VIADEAHRSQYGFDA
-445 KLDSSTGARRYGYAH
+445 KLDRSTGARRYGYAH

-473 FTGTPIEAADVNT
+473 FTGTPIEAADANT

-491 DYVDIYD
+491 EYIDIYD
-498 ISRAVEDKATV
+498 ISRAVEDEATV

-521 LEQEKLP
+521 LEQKKLP

-543 SEQERA
+543 SEQEKA
-549 KASWSSV
+549 KAKWSSV
-556 ERLVGAAPRLDKVA
+556 ERLVGAPPRLEKVA
-570 EDIVA
+570 QDIVS
-575 HFEDRIEAMAGKGM
+575 HFENRIEALVGKGM

-604 IASLRPEWHS
+604 IIALRPKWHS
-614 EDDKE
+614 EDDKA
-619 GAIKVVMT
+619 GAVKVVMT

-641 SKMRRDL
+641 NKTRRDL

-653 RDPSDPLKLV
+653 RDPDDPLKLV

-733 DQTGI
+733 EQTGI
-738 DEEEAVATLQELVER
+738 NEEEAVATLQELVER
-753 CRDFFSGFD
+753 CQNFFSGFD
-762 YRAGIVGAPQ
+762 YQAGIDGAPQ
-772 ERLQA
+772 ERLRA
-777 LAGAIEWTLAKQKAR
+777 LAGAIHWALEKQKAH
-792 ADAVTDEK
+792 ADKQVDER
-800 AKKAELNYYADLIAN
+800 AKKDALNHYANLVAN

-822 ASASDCAQ
+822 ASASDYAQ

-844 ALSKASPKTGMS
+844 ALSKSSPKTGMS
-856 KRAKE
+856 KREKE
-861 FAIGQLISEAIADA
+861 FAIGQLISDAIADA
-875 SIIDVLEAAGVKTP
+875 SIIDVLAAAGLKTP
-889 EISVLSDDFLAEI
+889 EISVLSEEFLAEI
-902 QSMEH
+902 QNMEH
-907 KNLALEALR
+907 KNLALEALK

-925 RQQRNVVEAKAFS
+925 RGQRNVVEAKAFS
-938 ERLEAAVARYHAN
+938 ERLEEAVARYHAN

-957 MIQELIDMAN
+957 MIQELIDMAK
-967 DLKASV
+967 DLQASV
-973 QRGEDLGL
+973 QRGNDLGL

-988 YDALSQNQ
+988 YDALAQNQ
-996 SAVEV
+996 SAVEM
-1001 LGNEELRKIAHVLV
+1001 LGNEELRKIANVLV
-1015 EQLQKNV
+1015 EQLQQNV

-1066 TLLQWNR
+1066 TLLRWSPDSQKLHPA